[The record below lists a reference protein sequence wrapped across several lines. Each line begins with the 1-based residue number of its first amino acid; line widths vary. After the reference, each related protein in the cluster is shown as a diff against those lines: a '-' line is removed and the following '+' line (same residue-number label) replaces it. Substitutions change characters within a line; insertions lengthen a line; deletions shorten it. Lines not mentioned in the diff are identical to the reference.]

1 MSKENKWRPDID
13 AITGRKFFMWLEHPE
28 LGYVPTYG
36 GPLDSY
42 TLAEKDCNGEFFVHR
57 YDHDFGGWVDDE
69 CVCCEIVDY
78 ADLPLIEGKHLLS
91 ALQQLLE
98 IYDDQSGKVWTTSSK
113 RRALDNAR
121 EAVNKAL
128 GETK

>member
-1 MSKENKWRPDID
+1 MTQREVYQLFSEWFNLVGFVGMTD
-13 AITGRKFFMWLEHPE
+13 T
-28 LGYVPTYG
+28 
-36 GPLDSY
+36 
-42 TLAEKDCNGEFFVHR
+42 EKDWLWFGFSVGYC
-57 YDHDFGGWVDDE
+57 HDNNK
-69 CVCCEIVDY
+69 
-78 ADLPLIEGKHLLS
+78 AMLA

-121 EAVNKAL
+121 AAVNKAL